1 MLLEKEGLVMA
12 SNELIVDD
20 DYCKAMGAYFEKQ
33 GKEIDKLISDYISI
47 IEEVRN
53 KGITS
58 GNVSNAL
65 NSYIIYVKK
74 LNKQIGNL
82 SNSNKTQIDKFLA
95 HVDELDRYLF

>member
-1 MLLEKEGLVMA
+1 MA

-53 KGITS
+53 NGITS